1 MALYVGTSVRRQED
15 PALLRGQARFIG
27 DLKVPGLLTVAFL
40 RSPHPHARLLD
51 VGAREAAALPGV
63 AAIVTGAD
71 IAATTRP
78 IRARLNDAGYKETE
92 WPSLAVGKTRFVGEP
107 VAAVVATDRYRAEDA
122 LEAIRVAYE
131 PLTAAIDPE
140 ASMRPDAPR
149 LHEEIADN
157 ILLHARYQHG
167 DVEQALASAEIRFRE
182 TLRHARCSS
191 SPIEGRGVMAAL
203 DATDGVLTV
212 WASTQTPHLMRTGLA
227 ETLGVPE
234 SRLHVLCPAVGG
246 GFGPKMHLYPE
257 DVVVAELARR
267 LGRPVRWVEDRREN
281 LLSSAQARGF
291 VDHIEVGARR
301 DGTIVAVRT
310 TIICDAGAYSAYPV
324 TAALEPMTAA
334 GILPGPYRIGAY
346 AYDAYAVATNKCPSG
361 AYRGV
366 GMALGTF
373 VRERVVDMVARR
385 AGLDPAEVRR
395 RNFVDTRALPVAM
408 ASGLVI
414 DSGDPAGAFERVLS
428 AGDYAKLRAEPARS
442 PVGRYRGVG
451 VCAYVE
457 FTGMGAAT
465 FRRRGMVQVSG
476 HDAATVR
483 VEPTGEVRGF
493 VSAASQG
500 QGHATTFAQVLA
512 DELGVDLETVTIV
525 EGDTERCPYG
535 SGSFASRSLVASGGA
550 LVLAARRVRDKLVK
564 IAGHML
570 EVAPED
576 LTVELGRIAVR
587 GASARTLT
595 IADVARLAYRPA
607 GGTLPDGVDPALEA
621 TQYYDPPPATF
632 SNGAHLA
639 VVEVDIETGLVEIV
653 RYVVVEDCG
662 RLVNPTIVEGQA
674 LGAVAQGIGN
684 ALYEDS
690 AYDEA
695 GQPLATS
702 FMDYLIPS
710 AFDVPA
716 AEVIHMETPPP
727 LSVSGFKGMAEG
739 GTIGAIAAVA
749 NAVAD
754 ALAPLGLEVHEL
766 PVSPDRLLRLVRA
779 RGLFGPL
786 TPSSDLAPQGQRD
799 ASRRST

>member
-1 MALYVGTSVRRQED
+1 MPLYVGTSVRRQED
-15 PALLRGQARFIG
+15 PALLRGQARYIG

-40 RSPHPHARLLD
+40 RSPHPHARLLEVD
-51 VGAREAAALPGV
+51 VREAAALPGV

-71 IAATTRP
+71 VAATTRP
-78 IRARLNDAGYKETE
+78 IRARLDDAGYKETS
-92 WPSLAVGKTRFVGEP
+92 WPPLAVGKTRFVGEP
-107 VAAVVATDRYRAEDA
+107 VAAVVAIDRYRAEDA

-131 PLTAAIDPE
+131 PLPAAVDPE

-157 ILLHARYQHG
+157 VLFHARYQHG
-167 DVEQALASAEIRFRE
+167 DVEQAQAGAEIRFRE

-191 SPIEGRGVMAAL
+191 SPMEGRGVMAAL

-227 ETLGVPE
+227 EALGVPE
-234 SRLHVLCPAVGG
+234 SRLRVLCPAVGG

-267 LGRPVRWVEDRREN
+267 LGRPVRWLEDRREN

-301 DGTIVAVRT
+301 DGTIVALRT
-310 TIICDAGAYSAYPV
+310 TIICDAGAYSMYPA

-346 AYDAYAVATNKCPSG
+346 SYDAYAVATNKCPSG

-395 RNFVDTRALPVAM
+395 RNFVDAQALPAAM

-414 DSGDPAGAFERVLS
+414 DSGDPAGAFERVLA
-428 AGDYAKLRAEPARS
+428 AGDYAKLRAEPALS
-442 PVGRYRGVG
+442 PAGRYRGVG

-457 FTGMGAAT
+457 FTGMGAST
-465 FRRRGMVQVSG
+465 FRRRGMVQVPG

-500 QGHATTFAQVLA
+500 QGHVTTFAQVLA
-512 DELGVDLETVTIV
+512 DELGVDLEAVTIV

-550 LVLAARRVRDKLVK
+550 LVLAARRVRDKLMK

-570 EVAPED
+570 EAAPED
-576 LTVELGRIAVR
+576 ITIERGRIGVR
-587 GASARTLT
+587 GAPGRTLT

-607 GGTLPDGVDPALEA
+607 GGTLPDGVDPGLEA
-621 TQYYDPPPATF
+621 TRYYDPPPATF

-639 VVEVDIETGLVEIV
+639 AVEVDPETGLVEIV

-662 RLVNPTIVEGQA
+662 RLVNPTIVEGQT

-702 FMDYLIPS
+702 FMDYLIPD
-710 AFDVPA
+710 ALAVPA
-716 AEVIHMETPPP
+716 AKVIHMETPSAV
-727 LSVSGFKGMAEG
+727 SVSGFKGMAEG

-754 ALAPLGLEVHEL
+754 ALAPLGLEVREL
-766 PVSPDRLLRLVRA
+766 PVSPDRLLRLLRA
-779 RGLFGPL
+779 RGLSGAPA
-786 TPSSDLAPQGQRD
+786 PCDDLAPQRKGD
-799 ASRRST
+799 VSRRNT